1 MRKRANPFQVTRAG
15 APIEDHAIKGSVN
28 AGIQYSHKYSEFAA
42 CIAAGLDINIWQNL
56 GYSLELKADLIA
68 WWQLSGEIAT
78 HQQDAKNRK
87 EAKLMK
93 RRR

>member
-1 MRKRANPFQVTRAG
+1 MTRAG

-28 AGIQYSHKYSEFAA
+28 AGIQYSLSFSEYSA
-42 CIAAGLDINIWQNL
+42 CIASGMDIERWENF
-56 GYSLELKADLIA
+56 GYTPELKAKAIA